1 MGDRLQWHRAPDTP
15 PPIIAHVIPHV
26 IPHVGAV
33 WPYARS
39 TVRFDTA

>member
-15 PPIIAHVIPHV
+15 PPIIAHVIQ
-26 IPHVGAV
+26 HVGAV